1 MKYKQI
7 NRPRPQSKTE
17 QIVETVTEMILNG
30 ELRQNAN
37 LPPEN
42 EMCALLGV
50 SRSIFRESMK
60 ILATKGLIE
69 IKQGLGTKVSLQH
82 ENFPAEALSNYIL
95 LREISLLQVMEV
107 RAPLEI
113 EISKLAAKRRSKA
126 DIEAMEKTI
135 RTMRDNR
142 DDYHICIQVDHAFHD
157 ALVSAARNMI
167 FTILMR
173 SMKTFFMHLRKIT
186 IEFGIDKIIKQHSA
200 IIEAISEKKPS
211 AAASTMEAHMR
222 YTLRDLKRLFAEK
235 K

>member
-1 MKYKQI
+1 MKYKQS
-7 NRPRPQSKTE
+7 NRLQPQSKTE

-42 EMCALLGV
+42 EMCTLLGV

-69 IKQGLGTKVSLQH
+69 IKQGLGTKVVLQH
-82 ENFPAEALSNYIL
+82 EDFPAEALCNYIL

-142 DDYHICIQVDHAFHD
+142 NDYHICIQADHAFHD
-157 ALVSAARNMI
+157 ALVSATRNMI
-167 FTILMR
+167 FTILMQ

-186 IEFGIDKIIKQHSA
+186 IEFGMDKIIKQHSA
-200 IIEAISEKKPS
+200 VIEAISEKKPS
-211 AAASTMEAHMR
+211 AAASAMEAHMR
-222 YTLRDLKRLFAEK
+222 YTLRDLKRLFTEK